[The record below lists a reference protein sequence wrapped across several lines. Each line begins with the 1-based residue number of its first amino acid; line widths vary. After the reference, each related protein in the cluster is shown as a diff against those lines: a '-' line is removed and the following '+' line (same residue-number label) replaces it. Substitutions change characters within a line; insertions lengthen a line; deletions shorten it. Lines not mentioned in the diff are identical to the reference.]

1 MEGELAYHDVVAR
14 LAPCGLDCERCI
26 MYAEGRVKNLAAGLA
41 LALEGFEKMAP
52 RVADRLPALLEYD
65 RFVEI
70 LKLFSKADCAGC
82 RSGGPQ
88 FPFCAARTCFREQG
102 VDFCF
107 QCEEY
112 PCERNA
118 YPENMAQRWRST
130 NDRMREAG
138 AVEYYAESLERP
150 RY

>member
-1 MEGELAYHDVVAR
+1 MESELAYQDVVAR
-14 LAPCGLDCERCI
+14 LAPCGLDCERCV
-26 MYAEGRVKNLAAGLA
+26 MYAEGRIKNLSAGLA
-41 LALEGFEKMAP
+41 QALEGFEKMAP

-65 RFVEI
+65 RFVEV
-70 LKLFSKADCAGC
+70 LKLFTKAGCAGC
-82 RSGGPQ
+82 RNGGSQ
-88 FPFCAARTCFREQG
+88 LPFCAARTCFREQG

-107 QCEEY
+107 QCKAY

-118 YPENMAQRWRST
+118 FPENIAQRWRSN

-138 AVEYYAESLERP
+138 VEQFYVESLERP

>member
-1 MEGELAYHDVVAR
+1 MEEQLTYQDIVAR
-14 LAPCGLDCERCI
+14 LAPCGLDCERCV
-26 MYAEGRVKNLAAGLA
+26 MYAGGRVKNLATGLA
-41 LALEGFEKMAP
+41 EALQGFENMAP
-52 RVADRLPALLEYD
+52 RVADRLPVLREYD
-65 RFVEI
+65 RFIEV
-70 LKLFSKADCAGC
+70 LKLFTKAECAGC

-88 FPFCAARTCFREQG
+88 LPFCAARTCFREQA

-118 YPENMAQRWRST
+118 FPENMAQRWRSS

-138 AVEYYAESLERP
+138 VEEFYTESLERP